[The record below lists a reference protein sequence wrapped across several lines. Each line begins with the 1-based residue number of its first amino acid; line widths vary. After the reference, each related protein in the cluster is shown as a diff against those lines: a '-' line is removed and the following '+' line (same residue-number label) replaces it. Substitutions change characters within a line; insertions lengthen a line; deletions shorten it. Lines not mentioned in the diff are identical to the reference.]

1 MHYHFLRLHLLSTG
15 ASKILLSISGEPPP
29 LQSTY
34 YIKTSMRIEQ
44 TLLQEIEES
53 KNWFNIEKDNS
64 TYKRD
69 LAKRIELI
77 NSVLENMK
85 NTEIQICDHIETKMN
100 EIILKINQTYLILEA
115 DKLNSE
121 LRILNWILYQVCSN
135 EIKRI

>member
-1 MHYHFLRLHLLSTG
+1 
-15 ASKILLSISGEPPP
+15 
-29 LQSTY
+29 
-34 YIKTSMRIEQ
+34 MRIEQ

-53 KNWFNIEKDNS
+53 RNWLNIEKDNS

-100 EIILKINQTYLILEA
+100 QIILKINQTYSILEA

>member
-1 MHYHFLRLHLLSTG
+1 
-15 ASKILLSISGEPPP
+15 
-29 LQSTY
+29 
-34 YIKTSMRIEQ
+34 MRIEQ

-100 EIILKINQTYLILEA
+100 EIILKINQTYSILEA

-121 LRILNWILYQVCSN
+121 LRILNWILYRVCSN

>member
-1 MHYHFLRLHLLSTG
+1 MR
-15 ASKILLSISGEPPP
+15 
-29 LQSTY
+29 
-34 YIKTSMRIEQ
+34 MRIEQ

-53 KNWFNIEKDNS
+53 KNWFNIEKDDS

-77 NSVLENMK
+77 NSVLENTK

-100 EIILKINQTYLILEA
+100 EIILKINQTYSILEA
-115 DKLNSE
+115 HRLNSE

>member
-1 MHYHFLRLHLLSTG
+1 
-15 ASKILLSISGEPPP
+15 
-29 LQSTY
+29 
-34 YIKTSMRIEQ
+34 MRIEQ
-44 TLLQEIEES
+44 TLLQEIKDS
-53 KNWFNIEKDNS
+53 KKWFNIEKDDS

-100 EIILKINQTYLILEA
+100 EIILKINQTYSILEA

-121 LRILNWILYQVCSN
+121 LRILNRILYQVCSN

>member
-1 MHYHFLRLHLLSTG
+1 
-15 ASKILLSISGEPPP
+15 
-29 LQSTY
+29 
-34 YIKTSMRIEQ
+34 MRIEQ

-53 KNWFNIEKDNS
+53 RNWLNIEKDNS

-85 NTEIQICDHIETKMN
+85 NTEIQICAHIETKMN
-100 EIILKINQTYLILEA
+100 EIILQINQTYSILEA